1 MTSGMQVLRYYH
13 LRDAAAARRAGDGG
27 GPARAFHR
35 YFIAIGLMGE
45 PTAPVTGSGGAQK
58 KNS

>member
-1 MTSGMQVLRYYH
+1 MQVLRYYH

-27 GPARAFHR
+27 GRARAFHR